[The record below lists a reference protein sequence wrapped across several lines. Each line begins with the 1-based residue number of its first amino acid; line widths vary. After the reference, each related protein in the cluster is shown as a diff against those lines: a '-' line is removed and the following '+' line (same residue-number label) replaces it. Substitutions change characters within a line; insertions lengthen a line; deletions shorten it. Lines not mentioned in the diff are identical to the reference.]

1 MHSKSERSPDSVRRY
16 PVTPDTPR
24 SYIGSVVYVNA
35 STPTCMPRYSLY
47 FGYSFSTSRSHR
59 GNTEVTTHNNREKC
73 PNSCDLCWV
82 THKSRALHPRLPPR
96 SSPARIHHT
105 AKRASWALFS
115 GASDRVSPKP
125 QSTIRCVGTYPSP
138 AAILESHTPGFPTWM
153 AAGTYSLG
161 SVLHRACLAA
171 SHRQRFVRPLPFS
184 LPVCRISLWTAHTAQ
199 PRSAMDWN
207 FGPVELPPVRGPLFT
222 GQLRST

>member
-1 MHSKSERSPDSVRRY
+1 MHSKSEQSPDSVRRY

-59 GNTEVTTHNNREKC
+59 GNTEVTTHNNRGNR
-73 PNSCDLCWV
+73 PNSCDFCWV
-82 THKSRALHPRLPPR
+82 THKSRALHPKLSSR
-96 SSPARIHHT
+96 SSLTRIHHT

-138 AAILESHTPGFPTWM
+138 AAILESHTPGFS
-153 AAGTYSLG
+153 AGLCPSQGVPG
-161 SVLHRACLAA
+161 SVTPAKVCPTFTFQFAGVAHFSSDRAHGAA
-171 SHRQRFVRPLPFS
+171 STGDGLELWASRVATGVRSSFHRTITYHVMRLP
-184 LPVCRISLWTAHTAQ
+184 T
-199 PRSAMDWN
+199 
-207 FGPVELPPVRGPLFT
+207 
-222 GQLRST
+222 